1 MKAMLAFLVAAIV
14 GLVGFQLYSGKIP
27 EFAPQPAAQAPLPLA
42 SPTTPSPFKCDG
54 PASSEN
60 SKSSRNIVSRCSSSP
75 ITSGWTQVS
84 KITLAPSKPICG
96 LCRAGKS

>member
-54 PASSEN
+54 RTHCSQM
-60 SKSSRNIVSRCSSSP
+60 KSCEEATYFIEHCPNTEMDGNQDGVPCEKQ
-75 ITSGWTQVS
+75 W
-84 KITLAPSKPICG
+84 CN
-96 LCRAGKS
+96 